1 MAGGV
6 ASNRHLRAMLEEA
19 CGKRGIR
26 LYCPSP
32 VLCTDNAAMIGTA
45 AYYKYKAGETDGLD
59 LDAFPNL
66 PL

>member
-1 MAGGV
+1 MK
-6 ASNRHLRAMLEEA
+6 HLRAMLEEA